1 MATTKKTSA
10 KQRITT
16 SESLSIS
23 DMLMVCVRHWPWFVL
38 SLILFMGGA
47 TLYLL
52 STPKTYTRT
61 TSIMV
66 KNSGDKSNDMRLI
79 EDLGVNNL
87 SSNISD
93 EIVAIHSPAAIYEM
107 VKRLH
112 LDISYFR
119 PGFFRDDPL
128 YANTLPIEI
137 EFDSIADDT
146 MVDFKVKLIGDSTAN
161 ICPARRARG
170 RCLRYS
176 DEQAGTASLRR
187 DDTQALALLQKGF
200 SGGDTCQACGIHSSL
215 TVLWRPYH
223 RQAEARDEEH
233 H

>member
-16 SESLSIS
+16 SESLSIK

-38 SLILFMGGA
+38 SLLLFMGGA

-52 STPKTYTRT
+52 STPKIYTRT

-66 KNSGDKSNDMRLI
+66 KNSGDKSNDIRLI

-146 MVDFKVKLIGDSTAN
+146 MVDFKVKLTGDSTAN
-161 ICPARRARG
+161 ISEIVLRG
-170 RCLRYS
+170 EPVDGAFDMRMNKL
-176 DEQAGTASLRR
+176 EQLPFGAMILKPSLYYKK
-187 DDTQALALLQKGF
+187 DWPEFVPCAYA
-200 SGGDTCQACGIHSSL
+200 
-215 TVLWRPYH
+215 
-223 RQAEARDEEH
+223 
-233 H
+233 